1 MALNPPDRG
10 VALGDNAPKAGSPD
24 DLNSVFNYVSNAA
37 AERAQKNA
45 TVRKRRTNVHFTN
58 NIRKTGAHLSTETVR
73 TPDSTGH
80 HYIYD
85 VDPETKFVLPMTA
98 IHADDCPTCQGGDS
112 EGKWK

>member
-10 VALGDNAPKAGSPD
+10 AYLGDNAPQAGSPE
-24 DLNSVFNYVSNAA
+24 DLNFVIDSIRKNAV
-37 AERAQKNA
+37 ERAKANA
-45 TVRKRRTNVHFTN
+45 TVRKRRTNTRFTN

-98 IHADDCPTCQGGDS
+98 VHADDCPTCQGGAS
-112 EGKWK
+112 EGSWK